1 MPPRNRL
8 AALKLIGRIKQHELE
23 SIGAELSALRAAQ
36 SDLDRQSAD
45 LSQRAATEAS
55 QSTADTRPYLP
66 GYLKS
71 VDVKQRGL
79 EEERAKIEEQAALT
93 EARLFTAFRETKTNE
108 TVLDRAVKEQS
119 QEEARAEIAALD
131 DAGRN
136 LFLLKR
142 GETQG

>member
-119 QEEARAEIAALD
+119 QEEARTEIAALD